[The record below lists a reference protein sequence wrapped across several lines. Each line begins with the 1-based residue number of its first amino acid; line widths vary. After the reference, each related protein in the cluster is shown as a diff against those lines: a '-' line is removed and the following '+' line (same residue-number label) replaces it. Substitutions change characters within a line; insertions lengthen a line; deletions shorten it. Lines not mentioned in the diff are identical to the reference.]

1 MVPQWIPNLR
11 HRLSFTLS
19 QQPRPNPVHD
29 KPSALQPHLCTSKS
43 LQGSKAATALTF
55 KREVPCASLHKDKAK
70 MHASEAA
77 ASLSSRELG
86 SDQAPALSARSYTSR
101 KLGSDQVPTLTH
113 LLRTSESAR
122 SYTSLELGSD
132 QAPALTHLLG
142 MSESAR
148 SYTSHALP
156 SVTNLL
162 PRKKKSQSSKC
173 QSSGKENWGSNVN
186 MVSLLIPPSKM
197 AAMSRAVSLSPED
210 NRMTF

>member
-1 MVPQWIPNLR
+1 
-11 HRLSFTLS
+11 
-19 QQPRPNPVHD
+19 
-29 KPSALQPHLCTSKS
+29 
-43 LQGSKAATALTF
+43 
-55 KREVPCASLHKDKAK
+55 
-70 MHASEAA
+70 
-77 ASLSSRELG
+77 
-86 SDQAPALSARSYTSR
+86 
-101 KLGSDQVPTLTH
+101 
-113 LLRTSESAR
+113 
-122 SYTSLELGSD
+122 
-132 QAPALTHLLG
+132 